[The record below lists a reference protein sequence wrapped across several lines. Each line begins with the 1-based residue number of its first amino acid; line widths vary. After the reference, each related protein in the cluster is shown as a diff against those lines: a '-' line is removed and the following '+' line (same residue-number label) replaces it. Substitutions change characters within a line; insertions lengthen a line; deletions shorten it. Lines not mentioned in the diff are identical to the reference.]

1 MSERGASR
9 NNPVEIIMTEDL
21 KNKSVLDRKMFDGN
35 FRTHFLS
42 SL

>member
-9 NNPVEIIMTEDL
+9 HNPIEIIMTEGL
-21 KNKSVLDRKMFDGN
+21 KNKCVLDGETFDGN